1 MAFDTDIDPHGAYE
15 GTPADSAVAANSGHG
30 SAGVRIADGVRAAIL
45 EGAYPPGTRV
55 RQEDLA
61 DQYAASRVPVREA
74 LRILEAEGLITR
86 VANAG
91 AWVSQLNLAE
101 CEELY
106 RVRERIEPLLLA
118 MNVPL
123 LAPAVDDLAELA
135 ARMERAADA
144 EEFLSLDRAFHLATY
159 AAADT
164 TMLRETVVRLWNR
177 THHYRRAFTRVARA
191 HGEDAAVHLD
201 HRLLVEAIRRGDA
214 DEAEDVLYRHV
225 RRTRVELARHPEIFP
240 H

>member
-1 MAFDTDIDPHGAYE
+1 MTIDTTEA
-15 GTPADSAVAANSGHG
+15 TSTSGHG
-30 SAGVRIADGVRAAIL
+30 AAGARIADGLRDAIMS
-45 EGAYPPGTRV
+45 GAHPPGTRI

-61 DQYAASRVPVREA
+61 EQFSASRVPVREA

-91 AWVSQLNLAE
+91 AWVTQLNLAE
-101 CEELY
+101 CAELY
-106 RVRERIEPLLLA
+106 RVRERLEPLLIA

-123 LAPAVDDLAELA
+123 LSPTDIDTLAELA
-135 ARMERAADA
+135 ERMESAATA
-144 EEFLSLDRAFHLATY
+144 EDFLALDRAFHLATY

-191 HGEDAAVHLD
+191 QGEDAAVHLD
-201 HRLLVEAIRRGDA
+201 HRLLVDAIRRGDA
-214 DEAEDVLYRHV
+214 DEAEDVVHRHV
-225 RRTRVELARHPEIFP
+225 RRTRVELERHPEIFDD
-240 H
+240 